1 MGIKTYRPVTPGLRH
16 RTGNRFDELSG
27 DAPYKPLLVSL
38 PKSGGRD
45 SRGHLSMRNRGGG
58 HKQLYR
64 VIDFKRDKIGI
75 PGTVETVEYDPNR
88 SSFISLVKYRDG
100 ERRYIIYPAGL
111 QVGQEIV
118 STDRQ
123 ADILP
128 GNAMPLRFIP
138 LGTVIHNIEL
148 RKDKGGQVAKSAGA
162 GAQILAK
169 EGDYAQVR
177 LPSSE
182 IRKVHLDCRATIGQI
197 GNARPLEH
205 QRRQGR
211 PEPLE
216 GHPAAR
222 PRHGHESHRP
232 SARRRRGQ
240 GQGRPPSGQP
250 GRHPDQGLQDP
261 QEQADPGLHR
271 PAQEQVIMSRSLHK
285 GPFIDG
291 HLLEKVQALSTPAGK
306 RQVVK
311 TWSRRSTI
319 IPEMV
324 GMTIGVHNGR
334 KFIPVFVTEN
344 MVGHKLGE
352 FSPTRHFKGHTSK
365 TAKQLKVGKTP

>member
-1 MGIKTYRPVTPGLRH
+1 MAIKTYRPVTPGLRH
-16 RTGNRFDELSG
+16 RTGNKFEELSG
-27 DAPYKPLLVSL
+27 DGPYKPLLVSL

-58 HKQLYR
+58 HKRLYR
-64 VIDFKRDKIGI
+64 VIDFKRDKIDI

-100 ERRYIIYPAGL
+100 ERRYIIYPVGL
-111 QVGQEIV
+111 QVGQAVV

-177 LPSSE
+177 MPSSE

-197 GNARPLEH
+197 GNLDHSNISIGKA
-205 QRRQGR
+205 GR
-211 PEPLE
+211 NRWK
-216 GHPAAR
+216 GI
-222 PRHGHESHRP
+222 RHGHEPGRP
-232 SARRRRGQ
+232 SARRRRRPL
-240 GQGRPPSGQP
+240 QGRPPSGQP
-250 GRHPDQGLQDP
+250 GRHTDQGLQDAA
-261 QEQADPGLHR
+261 EQADAVLHH
-271 PAQEQVIMSRSLHK
+271 PAEEQVTMSRSLKK

-291 HLLEKVQALSTPAGK
+291 HLLEKVQALATPAGK
-306 RQVVK
+306 RQVIK

-324 GMTIGVHNGR
+324 SMTIGVHNGR

-352 FSPTRHFKGHTSK
+352 FSPTRYFKGHTSK
-365 TAKQLKVGKTP
+365 TAKQLKVGKT